1 MVRNLPA
8 IQETEDDPWVG
19 KIPWRKEW
27 LPTPVFL
34 PGESHGQRSLV
45 DCSLWGHRE
54 WDTTRHSTV
63 MERETAI
70 SAAKACCAVFKK
82 KVAPG
87 IRDSGIAE
95 RR

>member
-8 IQETEDDPWVG
+8 MQETEDDPWVG

-27 LPTPVFL
+27 LRTPVFL
-34 PGESHGQRSLV
+34 PGESHGQRDLV
-45 DCSLWGHRE
+45 DCSLWGHGE
-54 WDTTRHSTV
+54 WDTTWHNTV
-63 MERETAI
+63 TERETAT
-70 SAAKACCAVFKK
+70 SAAKAFCAVFKK

-87 IRDSGIAE
+87 IRDFGIAE

>member
-8 IQETEDDPWVG
+8 MQETEDDPWVG

-27 LPTPVFL
+27 LRTPVFL
-34 PGESHGQRSLV
+34 PGESHGQRDLV
-45 DCSLWGHRE
+45 DCSLWGHGE
-54 WDTTRHSTV
+54 WDTTWHSTV
-63 MERETAI
+63 TEQETATF
-70 SAAKACCAVFKK
+70 AAKACCAVFKK

-87 IRDSGIAE
+87 IRDFGIAE